1 MAKASK
7 IIDETQTPNETVNL
21 QEEAKTVKN
30 YPKGESRKRSLRCVG
45 WKATG
50 DCNPN
55 GPRLPDQDHSCV
67 TRVLAGVAGYC
78 EVEDTESGEKFRVG
92 RRFCNSIRPEAVFR
106 CSDATDF
113 ANFPALASGALNKA
127 LQPGF
132 ALPNVVSSPE
142 LPPRDGI
149 VMVVYP
155 KLAPSA
161 YATIRALREILGCSL
176 PIEIWYRPDEMEH
189 APKAL
194 DPLRY
199 LAQNSSG
206 GQISFH
212 QITDPVAKRFVAKI
226 YAIHNSF
233 FDRVLFLDADN
244 VPVRDPS
251 FLFNSIDF
259 LQTGAIFWPDFWH
272 PTSTMFGLHSQ
283 SMLWELLNMPFV
295 DMFEQESG
303 QLVVDRRRHGA
314 PLELV
319 LLYATHEPNFFVH
332 YKLAWGDKDLFR
344 LAWLKLNAT
353 FHMIET
359 PPAMAGMVTNSSAFC
374 GMTMVQHDPEGEI
387 LFLHR
392 NKHKLTG
399 LESGSTHS
407 NSLRVDEYPDPVI
420 WTHLLSFDGNWSREH
435 YVVQAF
441 TTSLNFTSKQKCF
454 GRRSLRHSQQFY
466 VQTFANQTFAGL
478 ETDLRYF
485 AKHAT
490 QL

>member
-1 MAKASK
+1 M
-7 IIDETQTPNETVNL
+7 
-21 QEEAKTVKN
+21 
-30 YPKGESRKRSLRCVG
+30 RRSSNILRNHV
-45 WKATG
+45 
-50 DCNPN
+50 P
-55 GPRLPDQDHSCV
+55 
-67 TRVLAGVAGYC
+67 
-78 EVEDTESGEKFRVG
+78 
-92 RRFCNSIRPEAVFR
+92 FR
-106 CSDATDF
+106 CINAPAFAQFDVQAHAAMRNMSD
-113 ANFPALASGALNKA
+113 LNYT
-127 LQPGF
+127 
-132 ALPNVVSSPE
+132 LPNVSSPE

-155 KLAPSA
+155 KLVPSA

-206 GQISFH
+206 SQISFH

-399 LESGSTHS
+399 LESGSTVAKNSEPEGPESEHS